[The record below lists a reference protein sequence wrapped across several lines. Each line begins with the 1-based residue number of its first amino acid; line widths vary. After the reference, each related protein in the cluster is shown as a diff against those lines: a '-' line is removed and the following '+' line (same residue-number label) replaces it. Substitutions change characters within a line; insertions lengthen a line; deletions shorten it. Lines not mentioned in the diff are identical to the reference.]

1 MLVYAGIGSR
11 DITEKEAALIRA
23 ISSKL
28 SEKYIVYSGNAGGS
42 DITFQ
47 EGSNGKCVIYL
58 PWSGFNRE
66 EYDPSKSIAHFDVG
80 NTDIGREYAAKYHP
94 CYGQLKEGAKRLM
107 CRNTHQVLGFK
118 DYPRA
123 EFIVFCA
130 KETAEGVQGGT
141 AQAIRIA
148 RDIGLLT
155 FNIRYNGSQELRN
168 YLMRKHNENR

>member
-1 MLVYAGIGSR
+1 MNYYAGIGSR
-11 DITEKEAALIRA
+11 DITDKEASLILA

-28 SEKYIVYSGNAGGS
+28 SERYTVYSGNAQGA

-47 EGSNGKCVIYL
+47 KGSEGKCIIYL
-58 PWSGFNRE
+58 PWSGFNKE
-66 EYDPSKSIAHFDVG
+66 EYDPLRSIAHFDVG

-130 KETAEGVQGGT
+130 NETGGVVQGGT
-141 AQAIRIA
+141 AQAVRIA
-148 RDIGLLT
+148 RDIGVLT
-155 FNIRYNGSQELRN
+155 FNIRYNGSRELRD
-168 YLMRKHNENR
+168 YLTRTHK